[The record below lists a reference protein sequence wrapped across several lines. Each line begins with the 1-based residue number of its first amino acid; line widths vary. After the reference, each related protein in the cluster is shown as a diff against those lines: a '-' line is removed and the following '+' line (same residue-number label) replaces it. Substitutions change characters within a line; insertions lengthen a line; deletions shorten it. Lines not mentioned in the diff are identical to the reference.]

1 MNMNNIFRTI
11 HLYPYCILYNT
22 TQTGTTN
29 SKLKP
34 IRYGIDFL
42 VLSLCAM
49 MKPGTNFAAA
59 DDLNQVSL
67 PPFPFFLRFL
77 VLVRP
82 PLKIIQCDDDLL
94 LTEHFITE
102 DDILLCESWLIE
114 SSGAFHFHFV
124 SISFVRSISVLFA
137 LACPLAERLTWTSPI
152 SKNKYGACDLN

>member
-42 VLSLCAM
+42 VLSLCTM

-59 DDLNQVSL
+59 DDLNQVS
-67 PPFPFFLRFL
+67 PPFPFLFRFI

-102 DDILLCESWLIE
+102 DDILRESCLINRVVRFIFSLCL
-114 SSGAFHFHFV
+114 
-124 SISFVRSISVLFA
+124 
-137 LACPLAERLTWTSPI
+137 SPF
-152 SKNKYGACDLN
+152 DR